1 MTHRANKQP
10 AAVRVIAGRWRG
22 RKLAVHGSGIR
33 PTGDRVRE
41 TLFNWL
47 APGLAG
53 ARCLDWF
60 AGSGALG
67 IEALSRGAA
76 HCVFV
81 ERDPGAVRALRACLA
96 RLDTTAAEVFAGEAT
111 ALLATVQGPFDIVFV
126 DPPFDGP
133 DIGNLCTLLEQSGL
147 LADSSRIYLEMRRT
161 SESPALPPNW
171 RSLRHKNAGQVSFM
185 LAERGAAPTAE

>member
-1 MTHRANKQP
+1 MKKRANQHR
-10 AAVRVIAGRWRG
+10 AAVRVIGGRWRG
-22 RKLAVHGSGIR
+22 RKIPVVGTGIR

-47 APGLAG
+47 APGLRG

-76 HCVFV
+76 AAVFV
-81 ERDPGAVRALRACLA
+81 ESDRATAAALRAYLQTLDDLA
-96 RLDTTAAEVFAGEAT
+96 ATQFDVLNAAAAQVP
-111 ALLATVQGPFDIVFV
+111 LAAHGPFDLVFI

-133 DIGNLCTLLEQSGL
+133 DLGNLCTLLNRSQA
-147 LADSSRIYLEMRRT
+147 LATDARVYLELPRT
-161 SESPALPPNW
+161 TALPELPAAW
-171 RSLRHKNAGQVSFM
+171 EIIKNKAAGQVSFV
-185 LAERGAAPTAE
+185 LAQT

>member
-1 MTHRANKQP
+1 MTHRANRQA
-10 AAVRVIAGRWRG
+10 AAVRVIGGRWRG
-22 RKLAVHGSGIR
+22 RKIPVPGSGIR

-47 APGLAG
+47 APVVPG

-81 ERDPGAVRALRACLA
+81 ERDRGAARALRTCLDQLGA
-96 RLDTTAAEVFAGEAT
+96 AAAELVETGATAALG
-111 ALLATVQGPFDIVFV
+111 ALQGPFDIVFV

-133 DIGNLCTLLEQSGL
+133 DIGNLCTLLERSGL
-147 LADSSRIYLEMRRT
+147 LADGSSIYLEMRRR
-161 SESPALPPNW
+161 SEPPALPANW
-171 RSLRHKNAGQVSFM
+171 RRLRQKNAGQVSFI
-185 LAERGAAPTAE
+185 LARRCADPKSE

>member
-1 MTHRANKQP
+1 MTHRANKNA
-10 AAVRVIAGRWRG
+10 AAVRVIAGHWRG
-22 RKLAVHGSGIR
+22 RKIPVQGDGIR

-47 APGLAG
+47 APVLTD

-81 ERDPGAVRALRACLA
+81 ERDPAAASALRACLG
-96 RLDTTAAEVFAGEAT
+96 RLGAAAGDVFAGNAT
-111 ALLATVQGPFDIVFV
+111 AVLRTLPGPFDIVFV

-133 DIGNLCTLLEQSGL
+133 DICNLCTLLEQSGL

-171 RSLRHKNAGQVSFM
+171 RSLRQKNAGQVSFM
-185 LAERGAAPTAE
+185 LAERCAEPTAE